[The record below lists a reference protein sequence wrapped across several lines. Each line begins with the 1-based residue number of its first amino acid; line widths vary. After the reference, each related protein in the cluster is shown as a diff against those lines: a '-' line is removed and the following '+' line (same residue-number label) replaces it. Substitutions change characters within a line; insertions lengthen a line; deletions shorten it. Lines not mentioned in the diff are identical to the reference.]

1 MVLKGRVVPWTTSHG
16 LKYEIA
22 SSTVEETVDFPVRKN
37 SRYTSGTRGHTSG
50 IHDPISFAEQL
61 VECRSGGCPVGRA
74 TEGGSHLSK
83 VESKGEERYTPVHPH
98 ERCQP
103 QGQTELEMT
112 TLAWVGN

>member
-1 MVLKGRVVPWTTSHG
+1 MG
-16 LKYEIA
+16 LSTKLHHPLLRRRSTFRFERIA
-22 SSTVEETVDFPVRKN
+22 VTPRGSTVLFHLQR
-37 SRYTSGTRGHTSG
+37 
-50 IHDPISFAEQL
+50 
-61 VECRSGGCPVGRA
+61 CRSGSCPVGRA
-74 TEGGSHLSK
+74 TGGGSHLSK